1 MVDEHARSDQ
11 EISPKSKSMSLSRA
25 RRQTLF
31 GAPLLLEGEDPAAY
45 DDLRGEVRAA
55 VKPADIV
62 DEMFTVDVVSLEW
75 EVFAV
80 APPEIEVDPKPR
92 T

>member
-1 MVDEHARSDQ
+1 MVYEHARSDQ
-11 EISPKSKSMSLSRA
+11 EISPKSKSMASARA

-31 GAPLLLEGEDPAAY
+31 DETLLLEGEDPAAY
-45 DDLRGEVRAA
+45 DDLLGEVRAA
-55 VKPADIV
+55 VKPADSI